1 MTAVRIR
8 PARPDDAAAILDMIR
23 ELARFEHAEDQVR
36 ASEADLVQFGWG
48 PAPRFEA
55 LLAELANGGD
65 GEGAGAADP
74 VGFAL
79 YFHTYSTWTGR
90 PGLFVEDLY
99 VLERARRLGV
109 GRRLMAACAAIAVER
124 DCRRMDLNVL
134 HWNPAR
140 DFYESLGLAH
150 MEEWLPYR
158 VAGPA
163 LARLA
168 AQAGSTG
175 VGMMTLSPTSES

>member
-8 PARPDDAAAILDMIR
+8 PARPDDAAVILDMIR

-36 ASEADLVQFGWG
+36 AAEADLVRDGWG
-48 PAPRFEA
+48 AAPRFEA
-55 LLAELANGGD
+55 LLAELAGD
-65 GEGAGAADP
+65 GRGAAADP

-79 YFHTYSTWTGR
+79 YFHTYSTWEGR

-109 GRRLMAACAAIAVER
+109 GRRLMAACAAVAVER
-124 DCRRMDLNVL
+124 ECRRLELNVL

-140 DFYESLGLAH
+140 GFYQSLGLTH
-150 MEEWLPYR
+150 LEEWLPYR
-158 VAGPA
+158 VTGPA

-168 AQAGSTG
+168 AQAG
-175 VGMMTLSPTSES
+175 